1 MLQPDHLAPGLTIS
15 LSALEDISGG
25 KPESVNKE
33 VSEGESTARTPIAGT
48 PTQGELN
55 TGAPDVTKTKSVM
68 QGDAVIVIRGLA

>member
-33 VSEGESTARTPIAGT
+33 VSEGDNYWFIECTVNV
-48 PTQGELN
+48 EDECN
-55 TGAPDVTKTKSVM
+55 TF
-68 QGDAVIVIRGLA
+68 